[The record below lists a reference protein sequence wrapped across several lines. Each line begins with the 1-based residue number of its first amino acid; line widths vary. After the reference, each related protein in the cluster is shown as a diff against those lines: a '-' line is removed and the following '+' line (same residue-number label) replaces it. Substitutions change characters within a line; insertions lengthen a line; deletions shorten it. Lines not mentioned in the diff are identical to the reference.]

1 MSGWA
6 IALVVLGAV
15 AYCTTMGLLAVWLA
29 GRKRRSRPGW
39 FALGFLFGFI
49 PVVVIAL
56 RDERP
61 PPPTGQGGE
70 ILVEVRGLRKWFP
83 VQRGFIANLLARGHT
98 DYVKAVDGVDFTI
111 KRGEVLGLA
120 GESGS
125 GKSTVGRLVLRLLD
139 PTEGRVILDGVD
151 LAELDRENLR
161 TYRHKMQVVFQ
172 DPLASLNPRMTVG
185 QAIEHPAQI
194 HMAETSPE
202 ERKRIV
208 FELLE
213 AVGMSPPDFFY
224 DKYPH
229 QVSGGQRQR
238 IVLARAL
245 ITQPDLIVA
254 DEPIASADVSVQ
266 ALLLELMIQLKE
278 EFDLTYLFITHDLAT
293 TKYICDRIGI
303 MYLGKI
309 VEIGRLQEVF
319 ENPQHPYTR
328 ALLSAVPVPD
338 PRHRRT
344 EPLPKGEIPNPINPP
359 SGCNFHP
366 RCPIAAMGVCDQDD
380 PVLLPVEG
388 SPEHK
393 VSCHLRTG
401 EFAHLDPE
409 RGESGQPVR

>member
-1 MSGWA
+1 MNALTWSLVIVGA
-6 IALVVLGAV
+6 IVFMAAMGVLA
-15 AYCTTMGLLAVWLA
+15 AWIA
-29 GRKRRSRPGW
+29 GRKLRSRPGW
-39 FALGFLFGFI
+39 FAAGFFFGVLAI
-49 PVVVIAL
+49 VAIAL
-56 RDERP
+56 LPERD
-61 PPPTGQGGE
+61 PPPTGTGGE
-70 ILVEVRGLRKWFP
+70 YLVEVRGLKKWFP
-83 VQRGFIANLLARGHT
+83 VQQGLIAQLLSRGHT
-98 DYVKAVDGVDFTI
+98 DFVKAVDDVSFSI

-139 PTEGRVILDGVD
+139 PTDGDVIIDGVD
-151 LAELDRENLR
+151 LASLDRENLR

-194 HMAETSPE
+194 YLSDRTPE
-202 ERKRIV
+202 ERKRLV
-208 FELLE
+208 LELLD
-213 AVGMSPPDFFY
+213 AVGMSPADFFY
-224 DKYPH
+224 NKYPH

-266 ALLLELMIQLKE
+266 ALLLQLMIKLKD

-309 VEIGRLQEVF
+309 VEIGPLQEVF
-319 ENPQHPYTR
+319 EDPQHPYTR

-344 EPLPKGEIPNPINPP
+344 EPLPAGEIPNPINPP
-359 SGCNFHP
+359 PGCNFHP
-366 RCPIAAMGVCDQDD
+366 RCPIAAMGVCDGESPTLR
-380 PVLLPVEG
+380 PVPG
-388 SPEHK
+388 SDEHL

-401 EFAHLDPE
+401 DYTHLDPTRKE
-409 RGESGQPVR
+409 GVGT

>member
-1 MSGWA
+1 MGENVRESSGEA
-6 IALVVLGAV
+6 
-15 AYCTTMGLLAVWLA
+15 
-29 GRKRRSRPGW
+29 
-39 FALGFLFGFI
+39 
-49 PVVVIAL
+49 
-56 RDERP
+56 
-61 PPPTGQGGE
+61 
-70 ILVEVRGLRKWFP
+70 LVEVSGLKKWFP
-83 VQRGFIANLLARGHT
+83 VQKGLIANLLARGHT

-125 GKSTVGRLVLRLLD
+125 GKSTVGRLVLRLLEA
-139 PTEGRVILDGVD
+139 TEGRVVVDGVD
-151 LAELDRENLR
+151 LASLSHEELRK
-161 TYRHKMQVVFQ
+161 YRHKMQVVFQ

-194 HMAETSPE
+194 HMEETTPK
-202 ERKRIV
+202 ERKRLV

-213 AVGMSPPDFFY
+213 AVGMSPPDYFY

-245 ITQPDLIVA
+245 ITRPDLIVA

-266 ALLLELMIQLKE
+266 ALLLQLMIKLKE
-278 EFDLTYLFITHDLAT
+278 EFGLTYLFITHDLAT

-309 VEIGRLQEVF
+309 VEIGPLQDVF
-319 ENPQHPYTR
+319 ENPQHPYTK

-359 SGCNFHP
+359 TGCNFHP
-366 RCPIAAMGVCDQDD
+366 RCPIAAMGICDAED
-380 PVLLPVEG
+380 PTLLPFEG
-388 SPEHK
+388 SEEHL
-393 VSCHLRTG
+393 VSCHLRAG
-401 EFAHLDPE
+401 EFTHLDPD
-409 RGESGQPVR
+409 RSGGEDL